1 MDVCE
6 AMHKTVDWVS
16 PDTSVAEIAELMR
29 KDDVGA
35 IPVCKGEDIVGMVTD
50 RDIALG
56 VVAEGKDPKKTKA
69 HSVMTKGVVY
79 CKSHQ
84 TVEDAIHLM
93 DQKKI
98 RRLPVLNDENHL
110 VGMLSVG
117 DISHAVSRELAGEL
131 IHAVSDH
138 HP

>member
-1 MDVCE
+1 MEVRE

-16 PDTSVAEIAELMR
+16 PDASVAEIAGLMR

-35 IPVCKGEDIVGMVTD
+35 VPVCKGGELVGMITD

-56 VVAEGKDPKKTKA
+56 VVAEGKDPAKTKA
-69 HSVMTKGVVY
+69 QSVMTRGVIY
-79 CKSHQ
+79 CMSHQ

-98 RRLPVLNDENHL
+98 RRLPVLNDDNHL